1 MASRSSSDSA
11 GEQRLE
17 MGSWNEKKKMS
28 TAGRR
33 GQMRIGLKVVVQ
45 GAVSL
50 WFKDFIDFTVHCK
63 CAQLCFP
70 ILDLQEL

>member
-33 GQMRIGLKVVVQ
+33 GQLRIVEARVESSCTGSCKSVV
-45 GAVSL
+45 
-50 WFKDFIDFTVHCK
+50 
-63 CAQLCFP
+63 
-70 ILDLQEL
+70 